1 MLPSWSFIV
10 KNSAPSLRTRWIWG
24 LGLTVAVVV
33 GFATRSKWWVP
44 AQKAIQQ
51 TISATKAKSSI
62 DDHDHGTASASEDLH
77 AGHDH
82 GGDDS
87 GTLELSTQ
95 AQGNIGLTTE
105 FLQPLKLETFR
116 RSITVPGLV
125 VERPGRTRVE
135 ISTPM
140 AAVITHVHAVQG
152 EAVKP
157 GTLLFQLRITAEA
170 LVSTQTDLL
179 RTVGELDVEN
189 REIARL
195 SKATEAG
202 AISQK
207 TLLER
212 QYAKEKLEVLLN
224 AQKEA
229 LRLHGLSERQID
241 DIAKNRRLLR
251 DLQIIAPGRDGHS
264 EDELHLSSTAVRQVS
279 RPKMSVAM
287 IDEGRARLE
296 PDRDALPS
304 VGGTENKATSQDAEK
319 PINLS
324 LPTVNKGDSTPLIL
338 QEVLVHKGETVAA
351 GTTLAVLADYS
362 ELYIQGNAFEQD
374 VELLSQSG
382 QRNWKITALF
392 EGAGD
397 AVRKVENL
405 DLVYSS
411 SDIDVESR
419 SLSFFVR
426 LPNEIAREMPSPNGQ
441 RFLDWKYRP
450 GQRVQ
455 LRVPV
460 EEWADQ
466 IVVPVEAIARE
477 GAESFVFQQN
487 GKHFDRVPVHV
498 KFRDSTHAVIAG
510 DGSLFAGDVVALRGA
525 HQMQMALKN
534 KSGGGVDPHA
544 GHNH

>member
-1 MLPSWSFIV
+1 VNSF
-10 KNSAPSLRTRWIWG
+10 AQL
-24 LGLTVAVVV
+24 L
-33 GFATRSKWWVP
+33 RSKWLLGIGLILTIVIGYSTRARWWDPTQEVVRS
-44 AQKAIQQ
+44 
-51 TISATKAKSSI
+51 TISGTRNKPVI
-62 DDHDHGTASASEDLH
+62 DEHDHGSAAESADPH

-82 GGDDS
+82 GGDES
-87 GTLELSTQ
+87 GTLELSMQ
-95 AQGNIGLTTE
+95 AQGNIGLSAE
-105 FLQPLKLETFR
+105 YLQPLKTETFR

-170 LVSTQTDLL
+170 LVSTQTDFL

-212 QYAKEKLEVLLN
+212 QYAKEKLEVLQN

-251 DLQIIAPGRDGHS
+251 DLQIIAPSRDNHGH
-264 EDELHLSSTAVRQVS
+264 DELQLSSSAVRPVS
-279 RPKMSVAM
+279 LTGANVGAVPF
-287 IDEGRARLE
+287 DESKNPTDE
-296 PDRDALPS
+296 P
-304 VGGTENKATSQDAEK
+304 G
-319 PINLS
+319 
-324 LPTVNKGDSTPLIL
+324 STPLIL
-338 QEVLVHKGETVAA
+338 QEVLVHKGETIAA

-374 VELLSQSG
+374 VEMLSQSG

-392 EGAGD
+392 EGAGNSEQQ
-397 AVRKVENL
+397 VENL
-405 DLVYSS
+405 DLVYSA

-426 LPNEIAREMPSPNGQ
+426 LPNEVAREMPSPNGQ
-441 RFLDWKYRP
+441 KFLDWKYRP

-460 EEWADQ
+460 EEWTEQ

-498 KFRDSTHAVIAG
+498 KYRDSSHAVIAS
-510 DGSLFAGDVVALRGA
+510 DGSLFPGDVVAQRGA
-525 HQMQMALKN
+525 HQMLMALKN

>member
-1 MLPSWSFIV
+1 MNSFAQLLRSKWLLGIGLILTIV
-10 KNSAPSLRTRWIWG
+10 IGYSTRARWWDP
-24 LGLTVAVVV
+24 TQEVVRSTIS
-33 GFATRSKWWVP
+33 GTRSKSV
-44 AQKAIQQ
+44 
-51 TISATKAKSSI
+51 I
-62 DDHDHGTASASEDLH
+62 DEHDHGLAAESVDPH

-82 GGDDS
+82 GADES
-87 GTLELSTQ
+87 GTLELSAQ
-95 AQGNIGLTTE
+95 AQGNIGLTSE
-105 FLQPLKLETFR
+105 FLQPLKAETFR

-179 RTVGELDVEN
+179 RTVGDLDVEN

-212 QYAKEKLEVLLN
+212 QYAKEKLEVLLST
-224 AQKEA
+224 QKEA

-251 DLQIIAPGRDGHS
+251 DLQIIAPGRDSHG
-264 EDELHLSSTAVRQVS
+264 EDELHLSSTSVRPVS
-279 RPKMSVAM
+279 MTTGRGQSADESTHSVN
-287 IDEGRARLE
+287 
-296 PDRDALPS
+296 DAD
-304 VGGTENKATSQDAEK
+304 N
-319 PINLS
+319 
-324 LPTVNKGDSTPLIL
+324 TPLIL

-374 VELLSQSG
+374 VETLSQSG

-392 EGAGD
+392 EGAGNS
-397 AVRKVENL
+397 VQKVENL
-405 DLVYSS
+405 DLVYSAS
-411 SDIDVESR
+411 EIDVESR
-419 SLSFFVR
+419 AMSFFVR
-426 LPNEIAREMPSPNGQ
+426 LPNEVAREMPSPNGQ

-460 EEWADQ
+460 EEWTEQ
-466 IVVPVEAIARE
+466 IVLPVEAIARE

-498 KFRDSTHAVIAG
+498 RYRDSSHAVIAS
-510 DGSLFAGDVVALRGA
+510 DGSLFPGDVVAQRGA

>member
-1 MLPSWSFIV
+1 MNSF
-10 KNSAPSLRTRWIWG
+10 AQLLRSKWLLGIGFILTIAIGYSTRARWWDPTQEVIRSTISG
-24 LGLTVAVVV
+24 
-33 GFATRSKWWVP
+33 TRSKPV
-44 AQKAIQQ
+44 
-51 TISATKAKSSI
+51 I
-62 DDHDHGTASASEDLH
+62 DEHDHGSAAESADPH

-82 GGDDS
+82 GGDES
-87 GTLELSTQ
+87 GTLELSMQ
-95 AQGNIGLTTE
+95 AQGNIGLSAE
-105 FLQPLKLETFR
+105 YLQPLKTETFR

-135 ISTPM
+135 ISTPI

-179 RTVGELDVEN
+179 RTVGDLDVEN
-189 REIARL
+189 REITRL

-212 QYAKEKLEVLLN
+212 QYAKEKLEVLLST
-224 AQKEA
+224 QKEA

-251 DLQIIAPGRDGHS
+251 DLQIIAPGRDSHG
-264 EDELHLSSTAVRQVS
+264 EDELHLSSTSVRPVSMTTGRGQSADESTHAVN
-279 RPKMSVAM
+279 
-287 IDEGRARLE
+287 
-296 PDRDALPS
+296 DA
-304 VGGTENKATSQDAEK
+304 GN
-319 PINLS
+319 
-324 LPTVNKGDSTPLIL
+324 TPLIL

-374 VELLSQSG
+374 VETLSQSG

-392 EGAGD
+392 EGAGNS
-397 AVRKVENL
+397 VQKVENL
-405 DLVYSS
+405 DLVYSAS
-411 SDIDVESR
+411 EIDVESR
-419 SLSFFVR
+419 ALSFFVR
-426 LPNEIAREMPSPNGQ
+426 LPNEVAREMSSPNGQ

-460 EEWADQ
+460 EEWTEQ
-466 IVVPVEAIARE
+466 IVLPVEAIARE

-498 KFRDSTHAVIAG
+498 RYRDSSHAVIAS
-510 DGSLFAGDVVALRGA
+510 DGSLFPGDVVAQRGA
-525 HQMQMALKN
+525 HQMLMALKN

>member
-1 MLPSWSFIV
+1 
-10 KNSAPSLRTRWIWG
+10 
-24 LGLTVAVVV
+24 
-33 GFATRSKWWVP
+33 
-44 AQKAIQQ
+44 
-51 TISATKAKSSI
+51 
-62 DDHDHGTASASEDLH
+62 
-77 AGHDH
+77 
-82 GGDDS
+82 
-87 GTLELSTQ
+87 
-95 AQGNIGLTTE
+95 
-105 FLQPLKLETFR
+105 
-116 RSITVPGLV
+116 
-125 VERPGRTRVE
+125 
-135 ISTPM
+135 M

-170 LVSTQTDLL
+170 LVSTQTDFL

-212 QYAKEKLEVLLN
+212 QYAKEKLEVLQN

-251 DLQIIAPGRDGHS
+251 DLQIIAPSRDNHGH
-264 EDELHLSSTAVRQVS
+264 DELQLSSSAVRPVS
-279 RPKMSVAM
+279 LTGANLGAVPF
-287 IDEGRARLE
+287 DE
-296 PDRDALPS
+296 S
-304 VGGTENKATSQDAEK
+304 KN
-319 PINLS
+319 
-324 LPTVNKGDSTPLIL
+324 PTDETGSTPLIL
-338 QEVLVHKGETVAA
+338 QEVLVHKGETIAA

-374 VELLSQSG
+374 VEMLSQSG

-392 EGAGD
+392 EGAGNSEQQ
-397 AVRKVENL
+397 VENL
-405 DLVYSS
+405 DLVYSA

-426 LPNEIAREMPSPNGQ
+426 LPNEVAREMPSPNGQ
-441 RFLDWKYRP
+441 KFLDWKYRP

-460 EEWADQ
+460 EEWTEQ

-498 KFRDSTHAVIAG
+498 KYRDSSHAVIAS
-510 DGSLFAGDVVALRGA
+510 DGSLFPGDVVAQRGA
-525 HQMQMALKN
+525 HQMLMALKN

>member
-1 MLPSWSFIV
+1 MLAIIV
-10 KNSAPSLRTRWIWG
+10 G
-24 LGLTVAVVV
+24 V
-33 GFATRSKWWVP
+33 ATRSKWWP
-44 AQKAIQQ
+44 ATREIIGRN
-51 TISATKAKSSI
+51 ISGAKSRPSV
-62 DDHDHGTASASEDLH
+62 DDHAQGDDSSTSDSH

-82 GGDDS
+82 GTDDS

-95 AQGNIGLTTE
+95 AQGNIGLTSE

-135 ISTPM
+135 IATPM

-179 RTVGELDVEN
+179 RIVGELDVEN

-195 SKATEAG
+195 TKATEAG

-212 QYAKEKLEVLLN
+212 QYAKEKLEVQLN

-229 LRLHGLSERQID
+229 LRLYGLSERQID

-251 DLQIIAPGRDGHS
+251 DLQIIAPRRDGH
-264 EDELHLSSTAVRQVS
+264 EDGELHLSSTLTRQVS
-279 RPKMSVAM
+279 LTKNPSRFV
-287 IDEGRARLE
+287 DESKQN
-296 PDRDALPS
+296 P
-304 VGGTENKATSQDAEK
+304 GGTDDQIPKVENDTE
-319 PINLS
+319 N
-324 LPTVNKGDSTPLIL
+324 TPLIL

-362 ELYIQGNAFEQD
+362 ELYIEGSAFEKD
-374 VELLSQSG
+374 LELLSRSG
-382 QRNWKITALF
+382 ERDWKITALF
-392 EGAGD
+392 EGTGET
-397 AVRKVENL
+397 VRKVENL
-405 DLVYSS
+405 DLVYSAS
-411 SDIDVESR
+411 EIDVESR
-419 SLSFFVR
+419 SLAFFVR
-426 LPNEIAREMPSPNGQ
+426 LPNEVAREMPSPNGQ
-441 RFLDWKYRP
+441 RFLDWSFRP

-460 EEWADQ
+460 EEWTDQ
-466 IVVPVEAIARE
+466 IVLPVEAIARE

-498 KFRDSTHAVIAG
+498 KYRDSSHAVIAN
-510 DGSLFAGDVVALRGA
+510 DGSLFPGDIVAQRGA

-534 KSGGGVDPHA
+534 KAGGGVDPHA

>member
-1 MLPSWSFIV
+1 MKTL
-10 KNSAPSLRTRWIWG
+10 ALLLRSKLAWV
-24 LGLTVAVVV
+24 LGLILVVV
-33 GFATRSKWWVP
+33 SGYSTKSKWWEPTQEVVRR
-44 AQKAIQQ
+44 
-51 TISATKAKSSI
+51 TIS
-62 DDHDHGTASASEDLH
+62 GTRSNPLVDEQDQGAAAESADPH

-82 GGDDS
+82 GSDES
-87 GTLELSTQ
+87 GTLELSIQ
-95 AQGNIGLTTE
+95 AQGNIGLTAE
-105 FLQPLKLETFR
+105 YLQPLKTETFR

-170 LVSTQTDLL
+170 LVSTQTDFL

-212 QYAKEKLEVLLN
+212 QYAKEKLEVLQN

-251 DLQIIAPGRDGHS
+251 DLQIIAPSRDNHGH
-264 EDELHLSSTAVRQVS
+264 DELQLSSSVVRPVSLTGANLGAV
-279 RPKMSVAM
+279 PF
-287 IDEGRARLE
+287 DE
-296 PDRDALPS
+296 S
-304 VGGTENKATSQDAEK
+304 KN
-319 PINLS
+319 
-324 LPTVNKGDSTPLIL
+324 PTDETGSTPLIL
-338 QEVLVHKGETVAA
+338 QEVLVHKGETIAA

-374 VELLSQSG
+374 VEMLSQSG

-392 EGAGD
+392 EGAGNSEQQ
-397 AVRKVENL
+397 VENL
-405 DLVYSS
+405 DLVYLA

-426 LPNEIAREMPSPNGQ
+426 LPNEVAREMPSPNGQ
-441 RFLDWKYRP
+441 KFLDWKYRP

-460 EEWADQ
+460 EEWTEQ

-477 GAESFVFQQN
+477 GAESFVVQQN

-498 KFRDSTHAVIAG
+498 RYRDSSHAVIAS
-510 DGSLFAGDVVALRGA
+510 DGSLFPGDVVAQRGA
-525 HQMQMALKN
+525 HQMLMALKN

>member
-1 MLPSWSFIV
+1 V
-10 KNSAPSLRTRWIWG
+10 
-24 LGLTVAVVV
+24 TVIF
-33 GFATRSKWWVP
+33 GFATRSHWWQP
-44 AQKAIQQ
+44 AQEVVRQ
-51 TISATKAKSSI
+51 TISKTRSTSVV
-62 DDHDHGTASASEDLH
+62 DEHDHNSASAADDSH

-82 GGDDS
+82 GSDDAS
-87 GTLELSTQ
+87 TLELSAQ
-95 AQGNIGLTTE
+95 AQGNIGLTAE
-105 FLQPLKLETFR
+105 FLQPLKLQTFR
-116 RSITVPGLV
+116 RSITVPGIV

-152 EAVKP
+152 ESVKP
-157 GTLLFQLRITAEA
+157 GTLLFQMRITAEA

-179 RTVGELDVEN
+179 RTVGELDVET

-195 SKATEAG
+195 SKVTEAG
-202 AISQK
+202 AVSQK

-212 QYAKEKLEVLLN
+212 QYAKEKLEVQMN

-251 DLQIIAPGRDGHS
+251 DLQIIAPGRDEHS
-264 EDELHLSSTAVRQVS
+264 EDELHLSSASVRQVS
-279 RPKMSVAM
+279 RSKAPVGM
-287 IDEGRARLE
+287 IDEGRDRLE
-296 PDRDALPS
+296 PDRDPHPS
-304 VGGTENKATSQDAEK
+304 VGGLESKATPPDSEEQID
-319 PINLS
+319 LS
-324 LPTVNKGDSTPLIL
+324 PHTANNSDSTPLIL

-411 SDIDVESR
+411 SDIDIESR

-426 LPNEIAREMPSPNGQ
+426 LPNEVASEMPSPNGQ

-460 EEWADQ
+460 EEWTDQ
-466 IVVPVEAIARE
+466 IVLPVEAIARE

-498 KFRDSTHAVIAG
+498 RYRDSSHAVIAS
-510 DGSLFAGDVVALRGA
+510 DGSLFPGDIVAQRGA

-534 KSGGGVDPHA
+534 KAGGGVDPHA

>member
-1 MLPSWSFIV
+1 MKLLSRQLRSKWFLGIGLILIV
-10 KNSAPSLRTRWIWG
+10 GSG
-24 LGLTVAVVV
+24 Y
-33 GFATRSKWWVP
+33 ATRSKWWEPTQEFVR
-44 AQKAIQQ
+44 K
-51 TISATKAKSSI
+51 TISGTRSKASI
-62 DDHDHGTASASEDLH
+62 DAHEGH
-77 AGHDH
+77 AADSIDPHEGHDH
-82 GGDDS
+82 TADES
-87 GTLELSTQ
+87 GMLELSTQ

-105 FLQPLKLETFR
+105 YLQPLKTETFR
-116 RSITVPGLV
+116 RSITVPGLI

-195 SKATEAG
+195 TRATEAG

-212 QYAKEKLEVLLN
+212 QYAKEKLEVLMN

-229 LRLHGLSERQID
+229 LRLHGLSERQIE
-241 DIAKNRRLLR
+241 DIARNRRLLR
-251 DLQIIAPGRDGHS
+251 DLQILAPGRDSHAD
-264 EDELHLSSTAVRQVS
+264 DELHLSSTAVRPVS
-279 RPKMSVAM
+279 MTAGQSVAN
-287 IDEGRARLE
+287 DES
-296 PDRDALPS
+296 PHQ
-304 VGGTENKATSQDAEK
+304 VENQAVENSQVENSHVD
-319 PINLS
+319 N
-324 LPTVNKGDSTPLIL
+324 VDNTPLIL

-374 VELLSQSG
+374 VEMLSQSG

-392 EGAGD
+392 EGAGN
-397 AVRKVENL
+397 AIQKVENL
-405 DLVYSS
+405 DLVYSAS
-411 SDIDVESR
+411 EINVESR

-426 LPNEIAREMPSPNGQ
+426 LPNEVAREMPSPNGQ

-460 EEWADQ
+460 EEWTAQ
-466 IVVPVEAIARE
+466 IVLPVEAIARE

-498 KFRDSTHAVIAG
+498 RYRDSSHAVIAS
-510 DGSLFAGDVVALRGA
+510 DGSLFPGDVVALRGA